1 MSKTG
6 MFGEF
11 EEKRLPPDVSR
22 AVDEIADQAGFHD
35 REPAVRPAKRVRGT
49 SRALQSLT
57 MKLHVAD
64 AERFIKWADAERLT
78 YRDAFAR
85 LLASAKIGE

>member
-1 MSKTG
+1 MSGG

-11 EEKRLPPDVSR
+11 DRREISPEVERVADG
-22 AVDEIADQAGFHD
+22 IADQAGFLD
-35 REPAVRPAKRVRGT
+35 REASVRPAKRVRGT